1 MLFQSTCG
9 KSVSRLTGNPLCC
22 QRQLH
27 HYITPKSIN
36 NQELNNR
43 IIAFPKKG
51 EERNDMKQI
60 DKWLQDNNITYRL
73 AKWGNPVYQWWI
85 LCIWFTGNIWFL
97 SWPKRIYDCKCHKY
111 GAGWWYRVLST
122 TDAAKLKNTKNAF
135 LKPPKHSGRRNMPA
149 GHKQQ
154 HNNISPLSGSDRR
167 QVYDLQAGFK
177 HLRRLCT
184 RLQTNASR

>member
-43 IIAFPKKG
+43 SPKKG

-60 DKWLQDNNITYRL
+60 EKWLQDNNITYRL

-97 SWPKRIYDCKCHKY
+97 SWSKRTHKNCHIWAVHAPKTHLCIQHTGNTPPYKLRDGTQTGGVFPEGKNQKWEEEPTMSNRSRSPPTHQNSPPTVFSPSAVSRY
-111 GAGWWYRVLST
+111 GDFCTFATAYL
-122 TDAAKLKNTKNAF
+122 AA
-135 LKPPKHSGRRNMPA
+135 
-149 GHKQQ
+149 
-154 HNNISPLSGSDRR
+154 
-167 QVYDLQAGFK
+167 
-177 HLRRLCT
+177 
-184 RLQTNASR
+184 

>member
-43 IIAFPKKG
+43 SPKKG

-60 DKWLQDNNITYRL
+60 EKWLQDNNITYRL

-97 SWPKRIYDCKCHKY
+97 SWSKRTHKNCHIWAVHAPKTHLCIQHTGNTPPYKLRDGTQTEAYSLRAKIKNERRSRPWVTAHVVRRHIKTVLPRYSVRQPS
-111 GAGWWYRVLST
+111 AGT
-122 TDAAKLKNTKNAF
+122 GTFA
-135 LKPPKHSGRRNMPA
+135 
-149 GHKQQ
+149 
-154 HNNISPLSGSDRR
+154 
-167 QVYDLQAGFK
+167 
-177 HLRRLCT
+177 
-184 RLQTNASR
+184 RLQPHI